1 MGIFKKLA
9 PGCLA
14 RVLSY
19 PSSVGWDPMGEEVDS
34 GRPSAGYD
42 TLWGLMVSLR
52 FAGTMR
58 NLGETSSV

>member
-1 MGIFKKLA
+1 M
-9 PGCLA
+9 
-14 RVLSY
+14 LSTCAFLFLFCGLG
-19 PSSVGWDPMGEEVDS
+19 SHGEEGDS
-34 GRPSAGYD
+34 SPPSAGYD

>member
-9 PGCLA
+9 LGCLA
-14 RVLSY
+14 RALSY
-19 PSSVGWDPMGEEVDS
+19 SSSVGWVPMGEEVDS
-34 GRPSAGYD
+34 SRPSAGYD

-52 FAGTMR
+52 FGGTMK